1 VTKKVSEGFD
11 TSQVAVTT
19 AATKVVPGSPGRD
32 TVTLYNTGSATAYVG
47 NTANVTTLT
56 GFPIVA
62 GAALVM
68 EATADIY
75 AIGAAATTLAVL
87 QEA

>member
-1 VTKKVSEGFD
+1 MTVKVSEGFS

-19 AATKVVPGSPGRD
+19 AASKVVPGAPGRD
-32 TVTLYNTGSATAYVG
+32 TVTLYNTGTATAYVG
-47 NTANVTTLT
+47 NTANVTAST

-68 EATADIY
+68 EATADIW

-87 QEA
+87 QEG